1 MRDIRQTFSLD
12 AERANS
18 PFPSEMLAAIKEARR
33 EKIRN
38 KRRER
43 LREKS
48 GEVLKCTLARQRQGP
63 PPHLLCKMSKK
74 QRYLDNVARSVS
86 EVGYVGFVKTIIGRK
101 LKNKEL
107 WKTLEETWQLT
118 ERTWQQPSWGSTFG
132 APCMIITT
140 KEGGKRIPEAKSL

>member
-107 WKTLEETWQLT
+107 WKTLEEGR
-118 ERTWQQPSWGSTFG
+118 EENRTGLDAAFAEIQ
-132 APCMIITT
+132 
-140 KEGGKRIPEAKSL
+140 KENEKRRKGKEMDKRES